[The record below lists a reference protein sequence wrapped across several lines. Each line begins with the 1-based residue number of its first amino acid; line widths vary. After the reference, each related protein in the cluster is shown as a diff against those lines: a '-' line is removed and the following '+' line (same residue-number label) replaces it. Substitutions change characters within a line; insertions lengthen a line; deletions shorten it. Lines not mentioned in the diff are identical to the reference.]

1 MENIAG
7 KVVQCAHCRGTGVCR
22 VYEDTSCAAC
32 LVKAK
37 INTLRL
43 TFVACSACGGAGQI
57 WVGAQT
63 IQISSLTDPAR
74 EELP

>member
-1 MENIAG
+1 MENSFG
-7 KVVQCAHCRGTGVCR
+7 QVVQCAHCHGTGVCR

-37 INTLRL
+37 INTLRQ
-43 TFVACSACGGAGQI
+43 TFVACSSCGGAGQV
-57 WVGAQT
+57 WVGAHSV
-63 IQISSLTDPAR
+63 QISNIPPTQG